1 MLAER
6 ARQLPQGWSIS
17 RIAEFAT
24 ECKQRPGYGD
34 DLPVL
39 SVTKHRGIVRSDQFF
54 RKRVHGKDTSNYKV
68 VHPGQFAYATIHLNE
83 GSIGRLRDSTS
94 GIVSPMYTVFD
105 VHDGIDPD
113 YLFAVLKSTRS
124 LDVYAKITQGTVNRR
139 GGISFR
145 TLSGLLLHHPPL
157 PEQRKIAAILS
168 SVDGAIEKTQAV
180 IDQVQV
186 VKRGLMQELLTR
198 GLPGR
203 HTRFKQTEIGRF
215 PEDWRVVAINELGED
230 ARGVVRTGPFGS
242 SMKTRDFC
250 SSGVPV
256 IIIQSLG
263 EGELYSPGLFFTSN
277 EKAGELSEY
286 AVAEGDLV
294 FSRVADIGRCLAV
307 DEHSVGWLISP
318 NLIRIRPDG
327 RKANARFLMY
337 AITLSRAVVRQ
348 IASVSGNAGR
358 SVVSA
363 AILRR
368 LRIPLPPLA
377 EQREIARAGREME
390 DRVRKETDS
399 STLLKELKDAL
410 MSVLLTGELRVEPE
424 P

>member
-24 ECKQRPGYGD
+24 ECKQRAGYGD

-54 RKRVHGKDTSNYKV
+54 KKRVHGKDTSNYKV

-94 GIVSPMYTVFD
+94 GIVSPMYTVFG
-105 VHDGIDPD
+105 VHDDIDPD

-145 TLSGLLLHHPPL
+145 TLSALLLHHPPL

-168 SVDGAIEKTQAV
+168 SVDDAIEKTQAV

-186 VKRGLMQELLTR
+186 VKRGLMQELFTR

-203 HTRFKQTEIGRF
+203 HKRFKQTEIGKI
-215 PEDWRVVAINELGED
+215 PKEWRLL
-230 ARGVVRTGPFGS
+230 R
-242 SMKTRDFC
+242 
-250 SSGVPV
+250 
-256 IIIQSLG
+256 
-263 EGELYSPGLFFTSN
+263 
-277 EKAGELSEY
+277 LSE
-286 AVAEGDLV
+286 
-294 FSRVADIGRCLAV
+294 VADIRRGASPRPIR
-307 DEHSVGWLISP
+307 DQKWFSDDGPGWV
-318 NLIRIRPDG
+318 RIADVTRAD
-327 RKANARFLMY
+327 RFLRSTDQILSELGKSKSVPVGPGDLIMSICGTIGKPVILGIHACIHDGFVVFKNIQTQVRRDFLY
-337 AITLSRAVVRQ
+337 YQLQAAERHFVGRGQPGTQKNLNTTIVGRTL
-348 IASVSGNAGR
+348 
-358 SVVSA
+358 
-363 AILRR
+363 
-368 LRIPLPPLA
+368 IPLPSA
-377 EQREIARAGREME
+377 DEQDGIAQILWAIDDSIATNKRLLEEQLR
-390 DRVRKETDS
+390 RTKECLT
-399 STLLKELKDAL
+399 
-410 MSVLLTGELRVEPE
+410 SVLLTGEIRVTSDPE
-424 P
+424 AA